1 MLDRHHDHDNMEL
14 LSRLRTKRD
23 NIKKRLKRAQKKQQ
37 QRQEAQESASL
48 TRAEPEAIDQ
58 ELEST
63 LPQAPRAE
71 PEAIDQELEST
82 LPQAPRAEPEAI
94 DQELES
100 RLPNTRSEPPD
111 HIVCCITGELMK
123 DPVMCSDGHSYERQA
138 IENWFQNNDTSPLT
152 GARLDHKMLLPNHAL
167 RKGAEEWEGLDYSKN
182 PPGLGP

>member
-48 TRAEPEAIDQ
+48 T
-58 ELEST
+58 
-63 LPQAPRAE
+63 RAE

>member
-48 TRAEPEAIDQ
+48 TQ
-58 ELEST
+58 
-63 LPQAPRAE
+63 AE

>member
-1 MLDRHHDHDNMEL
+1 MLTCFYLQVYMLDRHHDHDNMEL

-48 TRAEPEAIDQ
+48 TQ
-58 ELEST
+58 
-63 LPQAPRAE
+63 AE